1 MNRKQQPKQEQFC
14 EEDWNNVSTI
24 DSEAYWVS
32 KVRSS
37 CQAHDTCLQLCIA
50 ADARNMS

>member
-32 KVRSS
+32 KVRCS
-37 CQAHDTCLQLCIA
+37 CWVVCPCPLVSLQLDDTCLL
-50 ADARNMS
+50 